1 MNKAK
6 RYYEKKTAKTKDQ
19 PDHIGASAGRTGN
32 IDQMTLFA
40 AAQNRTTRKMGSIA
54 SMKNVK
60 KAAIGS

>member
-40 AAQNRTTRKMGSIA
+40 AAQNRTRHEEWEVVQA
-54 SMKNVK
+54 
-60 KAAIGS
+60 